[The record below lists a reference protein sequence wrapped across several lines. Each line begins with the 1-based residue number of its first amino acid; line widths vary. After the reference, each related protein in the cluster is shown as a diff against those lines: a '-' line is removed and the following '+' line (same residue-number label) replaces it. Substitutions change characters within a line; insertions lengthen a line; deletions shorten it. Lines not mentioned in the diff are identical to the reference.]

1 VARALPDYD
10 ELVIRLTPGRDD
22 AYNVEIASASGARGH
37 GRFVAPSHLDVER
50 FRRTM
55 DPRNR
60 RVRGRSRY
68 LEAATQFGA
77 GLFEALLGAASVRE
91 VYAVARRDASAAGR
105 GLRVTLS
112 LRAAPDLASI
122 PWEFLYDSP
131 RFLAQHVN
139 SPIVRFVDLEDPP
152 VPLRV
157 EAPLR
162 VLGMVSRPKDDGLAT
177 LDTEAEQAALERRLR
192 PLIDTGRVTLRWLPA
207 ATLRALQQEVDHGE
221 DFHVFHYIGHGEYDT
236 DSGHSSLIVEHED
249 GRPQLVGGQQL
260 GALLCDRGSLR
271 LAVLNTCEAAQT
283 AAQDPLAGVAT
294 SLMEYDVPAVVAMQF
309 AITDGGALTFADEFY
324 GALATGYTVD
334 AAVTQAR
341 RALAAESDVEWGTPV
356 LFMRVADGRLFDL
369 QSVAPLAMPKMARA
383 PPGPHGGR
391 GRLAALLALAR
402 RRPPGSGRSPR
413 RGITPIAVGVL
424 VVVAAIAVVLA
435 LIVDGSGPSAPAE
448 IAAPG
453 PTDIIV
459 KFNYS
464 GERETAD
471 LLAPLVAAFNRERH
485 KLGDRAIF
493 VRTEQTASGEAATSI
508 ARQRITPAAWSP
520 SDKFWGRQMNYS
532 ARRAW
537 APPESP
543 VLFRSA
549 TVIAMWE
556 SMAKALGYPDR
567 RVGFEQILR
576 LARSREGW
584 ASEGRPEFGAFRFV
598 HTNPAFSTTGLMA
611 TIAEYQFATGK
622 RDLQVADITSRE
634 ARKKVRAIE
643 RSIVHYG
650 DTTVYISEQLA
661 KHGRAYASALV
672 LGESTLLRFNRTR
685 ARRGERLVAIYPKEG
700 TFFREHPFIVLDAP
714 WVAPEQKRAA
724 RALGRYLAGKITPQ
738 LAAKHDY
745 RPAEPQVDPP
755 VERWRELGDDVS
767 LQTERLEVPSPPVL
781 NAIQHTWRADR
792 KPANVQIVLDTSGS
806 MATGRRLQSAKQA
819 LNVFLD
825 EIAPQDRVG
834 LITFSDVP
842 RTLVSLRR
850 FSTARGPLETAI
862 RGIRGVGATATYD
875 ATARAFDRLA
885 TTAGDDAINAVVL
898 LTDGND
904 TRSDLS
910 YRELLKKLQEEGN
923 ASNHAR
929 LYTIAYGPDAEATRA
944 RLARLADATGGK
956 SYVGT
961 EKNIGRVYS
970 DISSFF

>member
-10 ELVIRLTPGRDD
+10 ELVIRFTSGRDD
-22 AYNVEIASASGARGH
+22 GYNVEIASAAGARGH

-50 FRRTM
+50 FRHTM

-60 RVRGRSRY
+60 KVRGRSRY

-112 LRAAPDLASI
+112 LRAAPELASI

-157 EAPLR
+157 DAPLR
-162 VLGMVSRPKDDGLAT
+162 VLGMVSRPKDDALVT
-177 LDTEAEQAALERRLR
+177 LDVEAEQAALERRLR
-192 PLIDTGRVTLRWLPA
+192 PLIDAGLVTLRWLPA
-207 ATLRALQQEVDHGE
+207 ATLRALQQEVDHGD
-221 DFHVFHYIGHGEYDT
+221 DFHIFHYIGHGEHDA
-236 DSGHSSLIVEHED
+236 DSGHSSLLVEHED

-283 AAQDPLAGVAT
+283 AGQDPLAGVAT

-309 AITDGGALTFADEFY
+309 AITDSGALTFADEFY
-324 GALATGYTVD
+324 GALAAGYTVD

-369 QSVAPLAMPKMARA
+369 QSIGPLAPPKVARA
-383 PPGPHGGR
+383 PTAPHGD
-391 GRLAALLALAR
+391 GRLAALLARAR
-402 RRPPGSGRSPR
+402 RRPLPGGAASGRRPS
-413 RGITPIAVGVL
+413 RGAL
-424 VVVAAIAVVLA
+424 RVAAGGLLA
-435 LIVDGSGPSAPAE
+435 AALAFVFALDRPGPPSRAEILSPGPS
-448 IAAPG
+448 
-453 PTDIIV
+453 DIIV

-464 GERETAD
+464 GERETAN
-471 LLAPLVAAFNRERH
+471 LFAPLITAFNGERH

-493 VRTEQTASGEAATSI
+493 VRGEQTASGEAARSI
-508 ARQRITPAAWSP
+508 ARGRITPAAWSP
-520 SDKFWGRQMNYS
+520 TDRFWARQMNYI
-532 ARRAW
+532 ARRTW
-537 APPESP
+537 APADSP
-543 VLFRSA
+543 VLIRSA

-556 SMAKALGYPDR
+556 SMAKALGYPNR

-584 ASEGRPEFGAFRFV
+584 ASEGRPDFGAFKFV
-598 HTNPAFSTTGLMA
+598 HTNPAFSTTGLIAM
-611 TIAEYQFATGK
+611 IAEYKLATGK
-622 RDLQVADITSRE
+622 RDLQVADVRSNE
-634 ARKKVRAIE
+634 KVRAIE

-650 DTTVYISEQLA
+650 DTTVYIAEQLA
-661 KHGRAYASALV
+661 KHRRDYASAIV
-672 LGESTLLRFNRTR
+672 LGEATLLRFNRAR
-685 ARRGERLVAIYPKEG
+685 AQRGERLVAIYPKEG

-724 RALGRYLAGKITPQ
+724 RELGRYLADKITPQ
-738 LAAKHDY
+738 LAAKYDY
-745 RPAEPQVDPP
+745 RPADPRADLP
-755 VERWRELGDDVS
+755 EERWRELGNDVS
-767 LQTERLEVPSPPVL
+767 LQTGRLEVPSPPVL
-781 NAIQHTWRADR
+781 NAIQRTWRADR

-806 MATGRRLQSAKQA
+806 MANGRRLQSAKRA

-850 FSTARGPLETAI
+850 FTAARADLRTAI
-862 RGIRGVGATATYD
+862 SGIRGAGATATYD

-885 TTAGDDAINAVVL
+885 TSAGDDAINAVVL

-904 TRSDLS
+904 TRSELS
-910 YRELLKKLQEEGN
+910 YRELLNKLREESN
-923 ASNHAR
+923 APNHAR
-929 LYTIAYGPDAEATRA
+929 LYTIAYGPDAEATRD

-961 EKNIGRVYS
+961 EKNINRVYS